1 MAIESVRQL
10 AATLRGRRIALG
22 LTQAEVAERAGVSRD
37 WVNTFEAGKSSVE
50 LSLVMRLLDA
60 LGLRLDVAKPGGGP
74 ETSETGD
81 IDLDALLDRYR
92 AQ

>member
-1 MAIESVRQL
+1 MAIESIRQF

-50 LSLVMRLLDA
+50 LSLVMRLLDV
-60 LGLRLDVAKPGGGP
+60 LDLRLDVAQAGAV
-74 ETSETGD
+74 ETSKAGD